1 MTKKLI
7 CLGVLLLALT
17 ACGQK
22 KHGKTDSSS
31 VQKSN
36 SAKIESFNKENRNLL
51 EKAEEQQVFTKH
63 FVLPKDES
71 GIRQEQT
78 ITYKGEQFQKLV
90 MTNTTPVSDEL
101 KNAIQEVGLEEAQ
114 RLMVESMG
122 KDEKLQQA
130 RTLPGFTIELTLP
143 NENEYQTVITYD
155 FTQLDTK
162 KAVEL
167 EYFKSANI
175 ADLLKLTPTEY
186 MNNLLRNGAK
196 EE

>member
-1 MTKKLI
+1 M
-7 CLGVLLLALT
+7 
-17 ACGQK
+17 
-22 KHGKTDSSS
+22 
-31 VQKSN
+31 N
-36 SAKIESFNKENRNLL
+36 
-51 EKAEEQQVFTKH
+51 
-63 FVLPKDES
+63 
-71 GIRQEQT
+71 
-78 ITYKGEQFQKLV
+78 
-90 MTNTTPVSDEL
+90 NTTPVSDEL

>member
-1 MTKKLI
+1 MYKRDITFWN
-7 CLGVLLLALT
+7 
-17 ACGQK
+17 
-22 KHGKTDSSS
+22 SSN

-78 ITYKGEQFQKLV
+78 ITYQGEQFQKLV

>member
-1 MTKKLI
+1 MKKKLI
-7 CLGVLLLALT
+7 CLGVLLLTLT

-22 KHGKTDSSS
+22 KQGKTDSSS

-63 FVLPKDES
+63 FVLPTDEK

-78 ITYKGEQFQKLV
+78 ITYQGEQLQKLV
-90 MTNTTPVSDEL
+90 MTNTTPASDEL
-101 KNAIQEVGLEEAQ
+101 KKAIQEV
-114 RLMVESMG
+114 
-122 KDEKLQQA
+122 
-130 RTLPGFTIELTLP
+130 RTLPGFTIELTVP

>member
-1 MTKKLI
+1 
-7 CLGVLLLALT
+7 
-17 ACGQK
+17 
-22 KHGKTDSSS
+22 
-31 VQKSN
+31 
-36 SAKIESFNKENRNLL
+36 
-51 EKAEEQQVFTKH
+51 
-63 FVLPKDES
+63 
-71 GIRQEQT
+71 
-78 ITYKGEQFQKLV
+78 

-130 RTLPGFTIELTLP
+130 RTLQGFTIELTLP

>member
-1 MTKKLI
+1 MKKKLI

-63 FVLPKDES
+63 FVLPTDEK

-78 ITYKGEQFQKLV
+78 ITYQGEQLQKLV
-90 MTNTTPVSDEL
+90 MTNTTPASDEL
-101 KNAIQEVGLEEAQ
+101 IAAVGPP
-114 RLMVESMG
+114 
-122 KDEKLQQA
+122 DW
-130 RTLPGFTIELTLP
+130 PTIKFFLSIAFSSP
-143 NENEYQTVITYD
+143 NLFFPN
-155 FTQLDTK
+155 QLH
-162 KAVEL
+162 
-167 EYFKSANI
+167 
-175 ADLLKLTPTEY
+175 
-186 MNNLLRNGAK
+186 
-196 EE
+196 